1 MDIQERDQI
10 TRFLQELR
18 QAQVSAKDPE
28 ADQLIREACQ
38 QQPDAHYLLTQRCL
52 LMDQALKNLQAE
64 NARLQSALS
73 NTPGTSARFLNSNDW
88 GNAPASLPQTRPA
101 ASFAP
106 PGPAPQPL
114 QPQPAQ
120 PAASAWGSGML
131 GTVATTAAGV
141 VAGSFLFQ
149 GIEHMMGN
157 RHNTQQSSD
166 DHNRSQLADTPAEN
180 HVADNAY
187 DSGDS
192 DNDFASLIPG
202 DDDLDAV

>member
-1 MDIQERDQI
+1 LDIQERDQI

-18 QAQVSAKDPE
+18 QAQVSAKDAE

-64 NARLQSALS
+64 NARLQSALD
-73 NTPGTSARFLNSNDW
+73 TTRGGSARFLSSNDW
-88 GNAPASLPQTRPA
+88 GNAPAASPQPRMA
-101 ASFAP
+101 ASAAP
-106 PGPAPQPL
+106 PGQAPQP
-114 QPQPAQ
+114 PQAP

-131 GTVATTAAGV
+131 GTMATTAAGV

-149 GIEHMMGN
+149 GIGHMMGN
-157 RHNTQQSSD
+157 RQNTQQSSD
-166 DHNRSQLADTPAEN
+166 EHNRSQLAERPAEN
-180 HVADNAY
+180 LVADNAY

-192 DNDFASLIPG
+192 DSDFASLIPG